1 MNKIDENENEGDH
14 EDEKPPGEETQAEFE
29 VTAFS
34 PGEKSTDTLGTNVKN
49 EPELKNEKTQANSGN
64 TVAVYNTSPSN
75 VTTKPEPTSLSD
87 LGKAPENNGETN
99 VTSQAENEGLETSPS
114 PRTKAA
120 RGRKR
125 AATGARKKAA
135 AARNTR
141 SKKAAEDAG
150 ELEDGIGNNN
160 DTDGLTETAD
170 DIKKAKV
177 DSEQSQGNADA
188 NESIKE
194 ETAEDIA
201 PKRVTRARSLRQKK

>member
-34 PGEKSTDTLGTNVKN
+34 PGEKPADTSETIVKN
-49 EPELKNEKTQANSGN
+49 EPEVKNEKTQAS
-64 TVAVYNTSPSN
+64 SSN

-87 LGKAPENNGETN
+87 LEKAPENNGEIN

-114 PRTKAA
+114 PRTKAS

-125 AATGARKKAA
+125 AATGARKKTA